1 MVTSTSDTG
10 TGAITS
16 GRQNHSGTTLVTTAV
31 IIVWVIIAWSTLM
44 IGLSNYELY
53 EQDATEAALLSPPD
67 VKPDRR

>member
-1 MVTSTSDTG
+1 MFETPTG
-10 TGAITS
+10 DATRGH
-16 GRQNHSGTTLVTTAV
+16 QQQPGTALVTTAV
-31 IIVWVIIAWSTLM
+31 IVVWIIIAWSTLM